1 MKTETSHI
9 WLGLFSDNAPA
20 DFFVERYDREDDEP
34 LSPFSESQGEI
45 YYDHDFVEI
54 SYLNSPVNIAELVEG
69 HSYSE
74 QYLDSVLVAARAA
87 EISTANVLVLA
98 SEDQFPS
105 ATMATG
111 EGYKLWHLGKFTYN
125 I

>member
-9 WLGLFSDNAPA
+9 WLGSFLEGAPA
-20 DFFVERYDREDDEP
+20 NFFVERYDREDDEP
-34 LSPFSESQGEI
+34 LSLFGESQGKTW
-45 YYDHDFVEI
+45 YDHDYVEI
-54 SYLNSPVNIAELVEG
+54 SFLKAPVNIAELVKG

-74 QYLDSVLVAARAA
+74 QYLDDVLVAGQAA
-87 EISTANVLVLA
+87 EIDAANVFVLA

-105 ATMATG
+105 ATTASG
-111 EGYKLWHLGKFTYN
+111 EGYKLWYLGKFTYN